1 MLHNGHPMCRFSVI
15 GSILFFI
22 VLWNPDF
29 SRAASPAPDARLTDI
44 IKRARDEKEIIFQIG
59 EPHGKYSTAQT
70 ERQMGELV
78 KKKFGI
84 DLGIKFSFAQGY
96 PAAAARALTE
106 IKSGSFPTFD
116 LMYQT
121 TGTGIA
127 LYADNAIEPVPWRQL
142 FDWVSEKDLNYAGRA
157 IIVSTTFLLPSY
169 NTNLVKP
176 EQAPKTWED
185 ILHPKW
191 KGKLATTIYQDMW
204 PIMAQPNVWG
214 EAKTKEFLTKLS
226 MQNPLLGRFNEIHAK
241 LISGEVELSVL
252 DSNYA
257 VEHSRAKG
265 APVALA
271 QIEPIIVFVRV
282 VFVPQKS
289 KRSNA
294 GKLLAGA
301 LLTPEGQAILE
312 DGWSASS
319 LFRPGTPAAKFVAGK
334 KLALPNVDFEKEKS
348 LPLQKEFEKILVRR

>member
-1 MLHNGHPMCRFSVI
+1 MLHCGNQMRRFRVI
-15 GSILFFI
+15 GSLLFFMM
-22 VLWNPDF
+22 LMSPDL
-29 SRAASPAPDARLTDI
+29 SRAASPTADAKLADI
-44 IKRARDEKEIIFQIG
+44 IKKAREEKEIIFQIG
-59 EPHGKYSTAQT
+59 EPYGKYSTAQT
-70 ERQMGELV
+70 ERQMVDLV

-106 IKSGSFPTFD
+106 IKSGSFPSYD

-127 LYADNAIEPVPWRQL
+127 LYSDNAIERVPWMQL
-142 FDWVSEKDLNYAGRA
+142 FDWISEKELSYAGRA
-157 IIVSTTFLLPSY
+157 VIVSTTFLLPSY

-176 EQAPKTWED
+176 EQAPRTWED
-185 ILHPKW
+185 ILQPKW

-204 PIMAQPNVWG
+204 PVMAQPNVWG

-226 MQNPLLGRFNEIHAK
+226 AQNPVLGRFNEIHAK
-241 LISGEVELSVL
+241 LVSGEVQLCVL

-257 VEHSRAKG
+257 VEHSRTKG

-271 QIEPIIVFVRV
+271 EVEPIIVFVRV

-289 KRSNA
+289 KHPNA
-294 GKLLAGA
+294 ATLLAGA
-301 LLTPEGQAILE
+301 LLTPEGQTILAN
-312 DGWSASS
+312 GWSGSS
-319 LFRPGTPAAKFVAGK
+319 LFRAGTLAAKFVAGK
-334 KLALPNVDFEKEKS
+334 KLALPDVDFEKEKG
-348 LPLQKEFEKILVRR
+348 LALQKEFENIVVKR